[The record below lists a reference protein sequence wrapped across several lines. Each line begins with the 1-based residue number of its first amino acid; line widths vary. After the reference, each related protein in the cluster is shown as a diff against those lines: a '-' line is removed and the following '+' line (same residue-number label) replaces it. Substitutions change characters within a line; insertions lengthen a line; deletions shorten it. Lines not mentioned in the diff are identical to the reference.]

1 MQIIAE
7 IEGERISAEVDAD
20 VFFAELTYSDWQK
33 MCEEQPWYAPCEP
46 ETSQDGRG
54 GPAEVL
60 MGWMCAFAVCAAVW
74 GIVAWFLWR

>member
-20 VFFAELTYSDWQK
+20 VFVELTYTDWRK
-33 MCEEQPWYAPCEP
+33 MCDEQPWYAPCEQQTAQ
-46 ETSQDGRG
+46 EDRG
-54 GPAEVL
+54 GPAEAL
-60 MGWMCAFAVCAAVW
+60 MGWMCAFAVCATVW